1 MIGNTISHY
10 KILEKLGEGGM
21 GIVYKAHDT
30 KLDRVVALKFL
41 PHYLTSDAA
50 EKERLFHEARAA
62 AALTHQNVG
71 VIYEIGEHEDHLFL
85 AMEYVEGKTFKR
97 LIEQEAETLSIKKVL
112 ESSIQVCEG
121 LAAAHE
127 KGIVHRDIKSDN
139 IMITPKG
146 QVKIMDF
153 GLAKVKGATKLTKA
167 GSTLGTAA
175 YMSPEQAQGEE
186 VDQRSDVFSL
196 GVVLYE
202 LLTTKLPFRGEHQ
215 SALMYSLINED
226 PQPIARF
233 NENVSPEIE
242 RIVLKALAKDPED
255 RYQHVD
261 DLLADLRR
269 ERKNIEYVKTGYVRS
284 ATAPQ
289 TAPVTAQ
296 PQRTL
301 WKYGMIAAVIVV
313 VVALILVFNPFNLQ
327 ISTQKST
334 AASATP
340 SLAVMYFQNIPDPE
354 DTDHTG
360 DMLADLLITALSQ
373 TKGLEVISRERLLDI
388 QRELQTDAKSISP
401 ESATKIA
408 QRAGVTTMLLGSIL
422 QKEPDLAI
430 TVRLVDVRSGKIIT
444 SERVTGY
451 TAQRIFSL
459 VDTLALLVRNDLQVT
474 TASPAEV
481 RSVAEVTTKSPE
493 AYRSYLEGVELNN
506 KFFGPEAQAAFRKAI
521 ELDSSFA
528 MAYFNLANLN
538 LGGEADESRR
548 LIEKAWQL
556 KDNVNERERLQIQA
570 AYILNIEHDPRK
582 AIEIDEAIIQKYPH
596 EQNIYLTLGST
607 YANLLQFDKSVETY
621 KRGLMVDSLDKNLW
635 NSLAYGNVALN
646 RKEDA
651 LAAINR
657 YLQIAPAEPNPY
669 DSKGDVYFCFGDVDS
684 AEYWWRKAVIF
695 RSDFPSH
702 QKIADLNFVGQKY
715 DEGRK
720 SFSLWASSQGE
731 LRDFWTQVYSVRVF
745 SYRGQ
750 LNQAL
755 KQSELIRSPARQ
767 RKQRSHIVPVYRH
780 AAMIY
785 YEQRNYPAMLEVMK
799 KRTTE
804 IRDNEVDRVHDRDLL
819 AFAYVKNGRKDQA
832 MQVVREVER
841 DIRNPLPAER
851 ARLDYFAALV
861 AYEDG
866 NYDEAVRSF
875 RKALQSQPYNHAP
888 QYFYSLSLLKSGH
901 ASEAVEELR
910 RATWWVSSGIS
921 VQDLDF
927 LVVSSSYIPISTA
940 KAHYWLG
947 VAYEQLNQKEQ
958 AIKEY
963 DEFLEIWKDADF
975 QSKELDDAKVRRAK
989 LTGMA
994 SK

>member
-1 MIGNTISHY
+1 MIGTTVSHY

-21 GIVYKAHDT
+21 GIVYKAHDM

-41 PHYLTSDAA
+41 PHYLTSDAV

-71 VIYEIGEHEDHLFL
+71 VMYEIGEHEDHLFL
-85 AMEYVEGKTFKR
+85 VMEYVEGKTFKT

-186 VDQRSDVFSL
+186 VDQRSDVFSF

-233 NENVSPEIE
+233 NEKVSPEIE
-242 RIVLKALAKDPED
+242 RIALKALAKDPED
-255 RYQHVD
+255 RYQHID

-269 ERKNIEYVKTGYVRS
+269 ERKNIEYAKTGYVRA
-284 ATAPQ
+284 ATATQ
-289 TAPVTAQ
+289 AASGAVG

-301 WKYGMIAAVIVV
+301 WKYGMIAAVVV
-313 VVALILVFNPFNLQ
+313 VLVLLILVFNPFSLQ
-327 ISTQKST
+327 ISTQQST
-334 AASATP
+334 AAEETP

-354 DTDHTG
+354 DSDHTG
-360 DMLADLLITALSQ
+360 DMMADLLITALSQ
-373 TKGLEVISRERLLDI
+373 TKGLEVISRERLFDI
-388 QRELQTDAKSISP
+388 QRELQTDAKFISP

-408 QRAGVTTMLLGSIL
+408 QRAGVTTMLLGSVL
-422 QKEPDLAI
+422 QKEPELAI
-430 TVRLVDVRSGKIIT
+430 TVRLVDVKSGKIIN

-451 TAQRIFSL
+451 TARRIFSL
-459 VDTLALLVRNDLQVT
+459 VDTLALLVRNDLQVA
-474 TASPAEV
+474 TASPREV

-528 MAYFNLANLN
+528 MAYFSLANLN

-548 LIEKAWQL
+548 LIEKAWRL

-570 AYILNIEHDPRK
+570 AYVLNIEHDPRK
-582 AIEIDEAIIQKYPH
+582 AIEIDEAIIHKYPH
-596 EQNIYLTLGST
+596 EQSIYLTLGST
-607 YANLLQFDKSVETY
+607 YGNLLEFDKSVETFE
-621 KRGLMVDSLDKNLW
+621 RGLMVDSLDKNLW

-669 DSKGDVYFCFGDVDS
+669 DSKGDIYLFFGDVDS
-684 AEYWWRKAVIF
+684 AEYWWRKAVNF
-695 RSDFPSH
+695 RSNFPSNGKLA
-702 QKIADLNFVGQKY
+702 QVSLVRQQY
-715 DEGRK
+715 DEAQHL
-720 SFSLWASSQGE
+720 FSLWASSQGDV
-731 LRDFWTQVYSVRVF
+731 RDIYEQLYLVFMF

-750 LNQAL
+750 LSQAL
-755 KQSELIRSPARQ
+755 EHSDAMLSFAKQ
-767 RKQRSHIVPVYRH
+767 RKQYSLMAGVYRNK
-780 AAMIY
+780 AMVY

-804 IRDNEVDRVHDRDLL
+804 IPDHQADRVYDRDLL
-819 AFAYVKNGRKDQA
+819 AFAYFKNGKKDLA
-832 MQVVREVER
+832 HQVIRDVER
-841 DIRNPLPAER
+841 DIRNPLPHAR
-851 ARLDYFAALV
+851 ARLEYYEALC
-861 AYEDG
+861 AFEEG
-866 NYDEAVRSF
+866 RYDEAVGSF
-875 RKALQSQPYNHAP
+875 RRALQPQPYNHAP
-888 QYFYSLSLLKSGH
+888 QYFYCLSLLKAGH
-901 ASEAVEELR
+901 TREAIDELR
-910 RATWWVSSGIS
+910 RATWWVVSQNGP
-921 VQDLDF
+921 QDLDF
-927 LVVSSSYIPISTA
+927 LVLSSSYIPLSTA

-947 VAYEQLNQKEQ
+947 VAYELLDQKEQ

-963 DEFLEIWKDADF
+963 EEFLAIWKNADF
-975 QSKELDDAKVRRAK
+975 PSKEKDDARVRLAK
-989 LTGMA
+989 LKGMA
-994 SK
+994 LK